1 MGEKRG
7 IVVANLLQEG
17 DVLGVVAKTAHEL
30 QRHLESGDEQVRT
43 VERRPPR
50 IQVERGDRGA
60 PGPPGDVG
68 RVGVIQVG
76 EQARVVRGIRAG
88 KRHGSMVPLG
98 KRLFAIKGSYT
109 ARSKMTSTLTLTD
122 EAVVRLC
129 SLGDNERHLDGALR
143 GICSPGVVRGSPTA
157 CRSRLNRLDD
167 DEVVEQSGVK
177 VVVDPFSLQYLS
189 GAQIDFVDS
198 LMGGGFTV
206 VNPNAVKSCSC
217 GQSFDTTFG
226 GGAAKPCH

>member
-1 MGEKRG
+1 M
-7 IVVANLLQEG
+7 
-17 DVLGVVAKTAHEL
+17 
-30 QRHLESGDEQVRT
+30 S
-43 VERRPPR
+43 
-50 IQVERGDRGA
+50 
-60 PGPPGDVG
+60 
-68 RVGVIQVG
+68 
-76 EQARVVRGIRAG
+76 
-88 KRHGSMVPLG
+88 
-98 KRLFAIKGSYT
+98 
-109 ARSKMTSTLTLTD
+109 STLTLTD
-122 EAVVRLC
+122 EAVVRLR
-129 SLGDNERHLDGALR
+129 SVLDNQQAPDGALR
-143 GICSPGVVRGSPTA
+143 VFVSPGGCSGFSYGMSLEIEPA
-157 CRSRLNRLDD
+157 DD